1 MEERD
6 NTPLLDLN
14 VSLEETM
21 LDNGLDC
28 VPHCDTEKI
37 EEHILYENGD
47 LVETS
52 NDMITDYIPKVGIS
66 FESEEKLY
74 HFYNYYARRKGF
86 SIRRGHSKRS
96 SDGEIRKRVIHC
108 SKEGFKQ
115 RHKRGTPQKER
126 SLLRTGCLA
135 LIQVIAKGGAL
146 VVMKFVEEH
155 NHELVLAEEAH
166 LLRSQKNILPQQARY
181 IESLHSGGCGPSK
194 AFAILSKEHDGPQN
208 LNFTLTDCKNHFQKR
223 SR

>member
-1 MEERD
+1 
-6 NTPLLDLN
+6 
-14 VSLEETM
+14 M
-21 LDNGLDC
+21 LDIGLDC

-37 EEHILYENGD
+37 DEYILDENGD

-52 NDMITDYIPKVGIS
+52 NDMTTNYIPKVGMV
-66 FESEEKLY
+66 FESEDELY
-74 HFYNYYARRKGF
+74 HFYNYYARRTGF
-86 SIRRGHSKRS
+86 SIRSGHSKRS

-115 RHKRGTPQKER
+115 RHTRGTPQKER
-126 SLLRTGCLA
+126 SVLRTGCLA
-135 LIQVIAKGGAL
+135 LIQVIAKGGVL
-146 VVMKFVEEH
+146 VVTKFVEEH

-166 LLRSQKNILPQQARY
+166 LLRSQKKILPQQARY

-223 SR
+223 RYTKKVMLKLL